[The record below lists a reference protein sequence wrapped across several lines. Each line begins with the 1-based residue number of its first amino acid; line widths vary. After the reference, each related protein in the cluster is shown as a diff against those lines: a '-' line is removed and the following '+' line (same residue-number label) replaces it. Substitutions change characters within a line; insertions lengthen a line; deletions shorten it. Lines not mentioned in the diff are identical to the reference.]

1 MAVEVYFRSNRSQGQ
16 TNPYSTPPRNGLTM
30 TPLEKVEAFY
40 EELITHYGDAE
51 DREIRAAAKLLLVAL
66 AKFKEHGGS
75 RGIALVDEYLDLFKH
90 EPEKFE
96 RVLLSNRSTGEG
108 RWMA

>member
-1 MAVEVYFRSNRSQGQ
+1 
-16 TNPYSTPPRNGLTM
+16 M
-30 TPLEKVEAFY
+30 TPLEKVEACY
-40 EELITHYGDAE
+40 DELVTHYGDGE

-66 AKFKEHGGS
+66 AKFKEHGGA
-75 RGIALVDEYLDLFKH
+75 RGIALANEYLDLLKR

-96 RVLLSNRSTGEG
+96 RIVHSNRSTGEG

>member
-1 MAVEVYFRSNRSQGQ
+1 
-16 TNPYSTPPRNGLTM
+16 M
-30 TPLEKVEAFY
+30 TPLEKVEACY
-40 EELITHYGDAE
+40 DELVAHYGEGE

-66 AKFKEHGGS
+66 AKFKEHGGP
-75 RGIALVDEYLDLFKH
+75 RGIALVDEYVNLFKY

-96 RVLLSNRSTGEG
+96 SILLSNRSTGEG